1 VIALR
6 MVFFTGVY
14 RLSDALALVESVGAG
29 EAGTSGKGM
38 QEERKR
44 VKQVVGKES
53 EGSRGFVHRAG
64 VEKKAVEMASH
75 GKMFYYQIAS
85 GVVFLVVVD
94 KSYPKKLA
102 FAYLDEIMAEFMTSH
117 GAEVEGADRPY
128 QFIRFDTF
136 VERTRELYL
145 NTGTHR
151 NLEKLS
157 EDLADIQQV
166 VTRNLES
173 VLGLGEKLEAA
184 SSAARNMSVEAR
196 GFSARS
202 KKLAR
207 QALIR
212 QYTPW
217 AVLAVVVLLLP
228 WKLLG

>member
-1 VIALR
+1 
-6 MVFFTGVY
+6 MVLFTGVY
-14 RLSDALALVESVGAG
+14 RLEDALPLVESVGSG

-53 EGSRGFVHRAG
+53 ESARGFVKSHG
-64 VEKKAVEMASH
+64 VVKKAVEMASH
-75 GKMFYYQIAS
+75 GRVFYYQMGS

-94 KSYPKKLA
+94 KNYPKKLA
-102 FAYLDEIMAEFMTSH
+102 FAYLDEVQAEFMTSH
-117 GAEVEGADRPY
+117 GSEVDGADRPY

-136 VERTRELYL
+136 LERTRELYL

-173 VLGLGEKLEAA
+173 VLGLGEKLEQA
-184 SSAARNMSVEAR
+184 SSAARNMSAEAR

-212 QYTPW
+212 QYTPY
-217 AVLAVVVLLLP
+217 AVLAVIVLLLL
-228 WKLLG
+228 WKFLL